1 MTAPMYIFGA
11 IIQNAPPFN
20 LSCANAHIGW
30 FANYEI
36 TPPLKRGEELHANKE
51 TICAKKNY
59 SSVCD
64 YCMEGGRVFSSQKV
78 GGSGGGGL

>member
-1 MTAPMYIFGA
+1 MHTFGA
-11 IIQNAPPFN
+11 IIQNASPFN
-20 LSCANAHIGW
+20 LGRANAHIGW
-30 FANYEI
+30 FANCEI

-51 TICAKKNY
+51 TICAKKY